1 MGIEWTAEG
10 KNQPNYTLKSKGAP
24 RVGALLAALIAVFV
38 ISFTAGCVG
47 NMNGATPNSNTKR
60 QRQLSLQFT
69 PASLNFGSVPAG
81 TKISEPASVTN
92 TGQSSITITQIV
104 SSSNQ
109 FTISGLTFPL
119 TLAPAQT
126 ANFLV
131 WFTGSAT
138 GSTTGTL
145 TFQGAN
151 ASVTAAIPVAA
162 TAATPQP
169 KLTVSPANLDAGS
182 ATVGS
187 KTTSNITLS
196 NTGTADLTI
205 SIITVLGAPF
215 NVTGIATP
223 KVISAGQ
230 SVTMGV
236 TYAPTA
242 AGTDSG
248 SISIVSNDPAS
259 PATIALS
266 GSGTNVAVGHLTI
279 NPSTLTFG
287 NVAVGSSSVL
297 SATITNNGQ
306 AAVHISQVFASGT
319 GFSDSGLATPATLAA
334 GQSAQVQVTFAPTA
348 TGLVGG
354 TVGISSDAPGAAP
367 GLALSGTGVQ
377 PAISVSPASI
387 SFGSIVDGQS
397 KSQAVTITNTGTANL
412 TVTQLGSTAA
422 GVSISGV
429 TMPLTIA
436 AGQSGT
442 FSALYAPQTAGSTSG
457 NITIAS
463 NAPAS
468 PASVAVSGTGVA
480 ATTTLAVSPT
490 SLSFGNV
497 SVGGSAN
504 KTVTITNTGNSSA
517 TISQVGVTG
526 QGLTVS
532 GVSAPSTLTPGQ
544 SASLS
549 VQFSPATTSAVNGSV
564 SIVSQSGTTSVSV
577 TGSGA
582 QANLAVSPGSLTFTN
597 VLTGSTN
604 SQAVQLTNSG
614 NASLTVT
621 QANVTGSGF
630 STSGL
635 SLPLTLSA
643 GQSTSFNVQFIPQSA
658 GTVTGGLSLVSNAAN
673 STASVAL
680 SGSSLA
686 ATHTLSV
693 SPSSLSFGSVSA
705 GSTSTQL
712 VTLTNTGN
720 SSVAVSQISASGT
733 GFALSGANV
742 PVTLTVG
749 QSTSF
754 SVRFTPTTA
763 GSDSGSVLIV
773 SDATNSP
780 ASITLSGSSPA
791 ATYTLSESASS
802 LSFGSVNTG
811 SGSTQTV
818 TLTNTGNAQV
828 TISQISVSGTGF
840 ALTGAG
846 TSINLPAGMTF
857 AFGVQFA
864 PATAGAVTGQVSIAS
879 NATGSPAAI
888 ALSGTGV
895 AQPVQYTVQLNWA
908 ASTSQVVGYNVYRTT
923 TSGSGYT
930 PINGSLVAQET
941 FSDSTVQP
949 ATTYYYVTTAVDG
962 SGNESGYSNEAQAI
976 VP

>member
-10 KNQPNYTLKSKGAP
+10 KNQPNYVLKSKVAP
-24 RVGALLAALIAVFV
+24 RVGVLLAVLIAVCATG
-38 ISFTAGCVG
+38 FTAGCIG
-47 NMNGATPNSNTKR
+47 NMNGATPSSK
-60 QRQLSLQFT
+60 QQLSLQFA
-69 PASLNFGSVPAG
+69 PAALSFGSVPTG
-81 TKISEPASVTN
+81 GKISQKASVTN
-92 TGQSSITITQIV
+92 TGQSSTTITQIV

-109 FTISGLTFPL
+109 FSISGLTFPL

-126 ANFLV
+126 ASFLV
-131 WFTGSAT
+131 WFNGSAPGKT
-138 GSTTGTL
+138 AGTL
-145 TFQGAN
+145 TFQGDS
-151 ASVTAAIPVAA
+151 ASVTAAISVSA
-162 TAATPQP
+162 TAASPQP
-169 KLTVSPANLDAGS
+169 KLTVSPAILDAGS

-230 SVTMGV
+230 SVVVGV
-236 TYAPTA
+236 TYAPAA

-266 GSGTNVAVGHLTI
+266 GSGTNVPVGHLAI

-287 NVAVGSSSVL
+287 NVSVGSSSVL
-297 SATITNNGQ
+297 TATVTNNGQ
-306 AAVHISQVFASGT
+306 GAVHISQVFASGT
-319 GFSDSGLATPATLAA
+319 GFSDKGLATPATLAA

-377 PAISVSPASI
+377 PAISVSPGSI
-387 SFGSIVDGQS
+387 SFGSLVDGQS
-397 KSQAVTITNTGTANL
+397 KSQTVTITNPGTANL
-412 TVTQLGSTAA
+412 TVTQLGSTAS
-422 GVSISGV
+422 GVSVSGV
-429 TMPLTIA
+429 TTPLTIA
-436 AGQSGT
+436 AGQSST
-442 FSALYAPQTAGSTSG
+442 FSVLYAPQTAGSTSG
-457 NITIAS
+457 SITIAS

-480 ATTTLAVSPT
+480 ATTTLAVGPA

-497 SVGGSAN
+497 NIGSSAN
-504 KTVTITNTGNSSA
+504 KTVTIANSGNSAA
-517 TISQVGVTG
+517 TISQVGVSG
-526 QGLTVS
+526 QGLAVS
-532 GVSAPSTLTPGQ
+532 GVSTPLTLTPGQ

-549 VQFSPATTSAVNGSV
+549 VKFSPATTSAVNGSV

-582 QANLAVSPGSLTFTN
+582 QANLAVSPGSVTFTN

-630 STSGL
+630 STNGL
-635 SLPLTLSA
+635 SLPVTLSA

-658 GTVTGGLSLVSNAAN
+658 GTVTGALSLVSNAAN

-693 SPSSLSFGSVSA
+693 SPSSMSFGSVSA
-705 GSTSTQL
+705 GSTATQL

-720 SSVAVSQISASGT
+720 SSVAVSQISAAGT
-733 GFALSGANV
+733 GFAVSGATV
-742 PVTLTVG
+742 PVTLAVG

-754 SVRFTPTTA
+754 SVRFTPTAA
-763 GSDSGSVLIV
+763 GSDSGSVSIV
-773 SDATNSP
+773 SNATNSP

-791 ATYTLSESASS
+791 ATYTLSESTSS

-846 TSINLPAGMTF
+846 TPINLPAGMTF

-864 PATAGAVTGQVSIAS
+864 PTTAGAVTGKISITS
-879 NATGSPAAI
+879 NATGSPASVN
-888 ALSGTGV
+888 LSGTGV
-895 AQPVQYTVQLNWA
+895 TQPVQYTVQLNWA
-908 ASTSQVVGYNVYRTT
+908 GSTSPVVGYNVYRTT

-930 PINGSLVAQET
+930 LVNGSLVGQDS
-941 FSDSTVQP
+941 FSDATVQSG
-949 ATTYYYVTTAVDG
+949 ATYYYVTTAVDA